1 MSAVRVDRP
10 ERALP
15 YESPLRALAALTLFA
30 LAALAMASQ
39 ASASRDL
46 TANITV
52 PAVVADN
59 STFTVNISAYNTGT
73 GAGSS
78 VEVQLYLD
86 GNATAPPHNF
96 GNLADGEYGNAS
108 ENFTLS
114 CGVYQFNA
122 TVDPSGGVPEN
133 NETNN
138 NFSLIVVV
146 MPFANFTA
154 VQSGSPGAISLM
166 LDATSSHGCAPLN
179 YTWDIGGIARFG
191 PTVTY
196 TPPGGPLA
204 VRLTVRSTANASLTN
219 SLTRTVSIPNG
230 SPTLTVGLPDDTI
243 ATLTPLAVNI
253 QADDADGSVASYF
266 IDFGDGNTTTVF
278 GDAAAYVYH
287 TSGNFTLSVRVTDN
301 LGATVTID
309 TAIQVSNRAPVAELP
324 FDFWATQI
332 STPVVF
338 DASASNDPEG
348 GPVTIAWDFGD
359 GTTGT
364 GAVTN
369 HTYDKPGSYTVT
381 VTVTDANGETRT
393 DTMTV
398 RVDPTPT
405 NWTLPIIGGIL
416 GLLLLLLLLLLL
428 VRRRRPK
435 DEDEKKADEKKPEE
449 MKADDAKP
457 GEGSSAEPPSP

>member
-1 MSAVRVDRP
+1 MSPVRADPP
-10 ERALP
+10 ERTLP
-15 YESPLRALAALTLFA
+15 VKSRLRALVALTLFG
-30 LAALAMASQ
+30 LAALVIANQ

-46 TANITV
+46 TVTLDV
-52 PAVVADN
+52 PSVVADN
-59 STFTVNISAYNTGT
+59 STFAVNISAYNTGT
-73 GAGSS
+73 GAGSG

-86 GNATAPPHNF
+86 GNATAAPHSF
-96 GNLADGEYGNAS
+96 GNLADGEWGNAS

-114 CGVYQFNA
+114 CGVYKFNA
-122 TVDPSGGVPEN
+122 TVDPSDGVPEN

-154 VQSGSPGAISLM
+154 AQSGTPGAINLM
-166 LDATSSHGCAPLN
+166 LDATSSRGCAPLN

-191 PTVTY
+191 PTVTF

-230 SPTLTVGLPDDTI
+230 APTLTVSVPDDTI
-243 ATLTPLAVNI
+243 ATLAPLAINI
-253 QADDADGSVASYF
+253 QADDPDGSVASYF
-266 IDFGDGNTTTVF
+266 IDFGDGNTTTVL
-278 GDAAAYVYH
+278 GDAASYVYH
-287 TSGNFTLSVRVTDN
+287 ISGNFTVSVRVTDN
-301 LGATVTID
+301 LGSTTTTD
-309 TAIQVSNRAPVAELP
+309 TAVQVSNRAPVAELP

-332 STPVVF
+332 GTPVVF

-348 GPVTIAWDFGD
+348 GPVTIVWDFGD

-381 VTVTDANGETRT
+381 VTVTDANGEART

-416 GLLLLLLLLLLL
+416 GLLFLLLLLLLL
-428 VRRRRPK
+428 VRRRRK
-435 DEDEKKADEKKPEE
+435 DDDEKKADEKRPEE
-449 MKADDAKP
+449 KKADEAKP
-457 GEGSSAEPPSP
+457 GEGSSAKPPSP